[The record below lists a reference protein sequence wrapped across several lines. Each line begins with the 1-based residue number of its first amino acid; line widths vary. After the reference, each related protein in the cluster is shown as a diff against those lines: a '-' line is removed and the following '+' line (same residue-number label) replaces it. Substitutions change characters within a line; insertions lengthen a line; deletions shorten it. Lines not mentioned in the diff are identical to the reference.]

1 MGPGGDRR
9 RGARITALAGATLAF
24 ALAASA
30 LAAPPPPPE
39 PPAGPEAGAKA
50 DRAPSADES
59 LYLSLADLAGELYQ
73 CVGPY
78 MQEVGGPNVAAKLYA
93 AGRYPA
99 LVVSASS
106 VLGSGHLTVLSAR
119 DNPAG
124 SVGQTQSLI
133 VALGMFGSRD
143 AVSIRQDILSA
154 KAVAI
159 VATEIAGVSDGR
171 CKVAPELTAA
181 MARVPPEP

>member
-9 RGARITALAGATLAF
+9 RSARITALAGATLAF

-39 PPAGPEAGAKA
+39 PPAGPKA
-50 DRAPSADES
+50 DQPPSADES